1 MGSVKLETRNDGR
14 GLREWDY
21 LPLCEEKTVAKQ
33 ITERSRLD
41 PTYYPSLTNASIFM
55 TDGINLG
62 GEPIICTY
70 IDLESLID
78 GCSFSSRERQILD
91 DLMYGYTSQDIAD
104 RLAITRQSVDI
115 MFKRAVKKIVEENS
129 RRWLLTYQQ

>member
-21 LPLCEEKTVAKQ
+21 IPLCEAKTVAKQ
-33 ITERSRLD
+33 IQERSRLD
-41 PTYYPSLTNASIFM
+41 PTFYPSLSNASIFG
-55 TDGINLG
+55 TDGVNLG

-70 IDLESLID
+70 IDLESLVD
-78 GCSFSSRERQILD
+78 ACGFSQKEREILD

-104 RLAITRQSVDI
+104 RMSVARQTVDVI
-115 MFKRAVKKIVEENS
+115 FKRAIKKIVDENN
-129 RRWLLTYQQ
+129 RRWHAVYDK

>member
-33 ITERSRLD
+33 IQERSRQD

-70 IDLESLID
+70 IDLEMLID
-78 GCSFSSRERQILD
+78 ACNFSSRERLVLD
-91 DLMYGYTSQDIAD
+91 DLMYGYNSQDIAD
-104 RLAITRQSVDI
+104 SLAVARQTIDVI
-115 MFKRAVKKIVEENS
+115 FKRAVKKIVEENN
-129 RRWLLTYQQ
+129 RRWRAVYEK

>member
-21 LPLCEEKTVAKQ
+21 LPLCEERVVSKQ
-33 ITERSRLD
+33 IQERSRLD
-41 PTYYPSLTNASIFM
+41 PTYYPSLTNAGLFM

-70 IDLESLID
+70 IDLERLISSCD
-78 GCSFSSRERQILD
+78 FSSRENQVLN
-91 DLMYGYTSQDIAD
+91 DLMYGHTSADIAE
-104 RLAITRQSVDI
+104 RIGVTRQTVDV
-115 MFKRAVKKIVEENS
+115 MFKRAVKKIVDENN
-129 RRWLLTYQQ
+129 RIWDKTYGG

>member
-1 MGSVKLETRNDGR
+1 
-14 GLREWDY
+14 
-21 LPLCEEKTVAKQ
+21 
-33 ITERSRLD
+33 
-41 PTYYPSLTNASIFM
+41 M

-70 IDLESLID
+70 IDLEALID
-78 GCSFSSRERQILD
+78 GCYFSSRERQILD